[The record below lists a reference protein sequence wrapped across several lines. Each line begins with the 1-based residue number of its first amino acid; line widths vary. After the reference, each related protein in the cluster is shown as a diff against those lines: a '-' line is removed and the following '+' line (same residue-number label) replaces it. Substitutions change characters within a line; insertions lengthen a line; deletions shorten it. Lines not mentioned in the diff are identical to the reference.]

1 VTISLVILSDPAF
14 GGGVEGSLFME
25 KQAAK
30 KVKKTDNKNKI
41 GLIIKKRTIFGKKLK
56 RLRKQG
62 QLPANIFGEDIK
74 SQAVTLPVKDFLKAH
89 RKTGETQI
97 VYLQLENK
105 EELPA
110 LIQNVQHHPVTN
122 FIMHVDFRKVDLEKK
137 IETDVPLKFVGR
149 SEAVVQNKG
158 ILLPLAESL
167 RVEAL
172 PGDIPKLI
180 EIDISSLKELNDEI
194 KVQEIKVK
202 GDYVIKESPEKT
214 AVRITVHKEETIET
228 QVVTPETVEVTTEK
242 KTEAEAP
249 VEGEKEAGPP
259 QKEVKSEA
267 VSAKEE
273 KK

>member
-1 VTISLVILSDPAF
+1 MKKS
-14 GGGVEGSLFME
+14 VE
-25 KQAAK
+25 
-30 KVKKTDNKNKI
+30 KKT
-41 GLIIKKRTIFGKKLK
+41 KKRDDGHKIKLVVQKRTVFGKKLK
-56 RLRKQG
+56 GLRKQG
-62 QLPANIFGEDIK
+62 KLPANIFGENIK
-74 SQAVTLPVKDFLKAH
+74 SQAVVLPVKEFLQTYRKA
-89 RKTGETQI
+89 GETQI
-97 VYLQLENK
+97 VYVGLDNK
-105 EELPA
+105 ELPV
-110 LIQNVQHHPVTN
+110 LIQNLQHHPVTD
-122 FIMHVDFRKVDLEKK
+122 FLLHVDFRKVDLEKK

-202 GDYVIKESPEKT
+202 GGYVIKESPEKT

-228 QVVTPETVEVTTEK
+228 QVVAPDTVEVTTEK
-242 KTEAEAP
+242 KAEAEAP

-267 VSAKEE
+267 VSVKEE